1 MPGHRRCSFVPPCP
15 ESYVISFGL
24 CGPNVEVIRLADR
37 VVKVTLQAVIA
48 NYVSGMEKARKATS
62 DAADE
67 ATKLEKLR
75 DASDKV
81 GAGFLTF
88 GAAAV
93 AAVGLVV
100 KSAADFDAQ
109 MSKVQA
115 ATGASA
121 AEMDKFRNQALTAG
135 AQFGYTAEQVTEA
148 QIELGKAGVS
158 TNDIMSGLSGVLGLA
173 ASDNLE
179 LGTATQIAAVA
190 MTQFGKSGSDI
201 THIAD
206 LLAAGA
212 GKALGGVD
220 QLGQALN
227 QSGQVANQFGLSI
240 EDTVGTLSAFAG
252 AGLLGSDAGTSFKT
266 MLQSLANPAKQTKE
280 LMADLGLNFYNAN
293 GEFVGIT
300 AAAQELQDK
309 LGGLTDQ
316 QRQAALAQI
325 FGSDAVRAASVL
337 YEEGATGIQS
347 WIDKVDDS
355 GYAMEQARLKSDNLN
370 GDLKKLQSAFQSG
383 LIEAGSSA
391 DGALRPLV
399 QTLTN
404 VVTAVNGLPEP
415 LKGVGL
421 GATAVVGGVSLLA
434 GGLLLAIP
442 RIVEF
447 RAALATLRE
456 GGITARSSLNSVTKF
471 MTGPWGIALSV
482 AAAAAAVFAAQQLQS
497 AQYTQTLRDSLDA
510 TTGALTKNTSELV
523 SNALAARTTIFGAE
537 VSGSSAFDKA
547 KRLGISLET
556 VTQAA
561 QGNTKAY
568 RELKRAQDEIRSSSD
583 NEAITKKYGQGLSA
597 ASGDITE
604 LVQAVDKQREA
615 VRNSKGQ
622 FDQLAEAQGDSAGA
636 SEDAAAGLGQVAQSA
651 EDATQAITDTA
662 NAIKG
667 FNSAQLDVNSSQRD
681 FEAAIDAVS
690 DSVKENGQSLDVT
703 TEKGRANAATLDS
716 IAQSTL
722 NYAGALYQ
730 QTGSQDD
737 ATQALNAGRES
748 LIAALGQY
756 GVTGQAAQD
765 YANKILGTPESWS
778 TLFIAETDDANS
790 KADEVKRRADEA
802 TQKRI
807 AVVQGDVA
815 DALAKIDE
823 TKKRLASV
831 PPSKR
836 TQVQAEVAQAQANLL
851 AVLRTLNSLQSKT
864 LTVTTRNVRINESI
878 NAGAAPGAAKAAYAT
893 GGHVRG
899 AGSATSDSIPAW
911 LSNGEYVVKA
921 SSVRKYGTG
930 MLDHINA
937 GRYATGGLVASATE
951 ANTRAKNEFK
961 HAQDVQRKLQSVF
974 DKSKTADNRARLVA
988 AQADTAAA
996 RRAVQQA
1003 TAALQRAKDAPK
1015 GADLGDRLS
1024 FRSAVRDGSFDAQA
1038 GVRDLYAMGQDS
1050 AKYSARQ
1057 RTSFLNAAN
1066 KNELAMLKLQK
1077 QSEKAAG
1084 AVEKASDKLGDLKS
1098 SAASMASSVSGKLSD
1113 VSYGNYRSGSSLLRG
1128 LTNRAGKLKQ
1138 FQSLLSTLQKNG
1150 IAPALLNEVAS
1161 LGVDEGLPLAR
1172 SLASMSKGQLSAI
1185 NSQYNSIGKTS
1196 TAIGGQVAD
1205 ANYKTLIASA
1215 EKQLSAANKNADK
1228 ITAAINAQAKRL
1240 EKVIGRALG
1249 LPGYSAG
1256 GYTGNGGLGQVAGF
1270 VHGREFVS
1278 NAASTARN
1286 RAVLEA
1292 MNNGATVRYMD
1303 ATRVVAAAPAAS
1315 PQFTQQLNVQ
1325 PMQHVDPNTMLTV
1338 LGREAARQFAGM
1350 VS

>member
-1 MPGHRRCSFVPPCP
+1 M
-15 ESYVISFGL
+15 
-24 CGPNVEVIRLADR
+24 ADR
-37 VVKVTLQAVIA
+37 VVKVTLQAVVA

-62 DAADE
+62 DAANE

-135 AQFGYTAEQVTEA
+135 AQFGFTAEQVTEA

-179 LGTATQIAAVA
+179 LGQATQIAAVA
-190 MTQFGKSGSDI
+190 MTQFGKAGGDI
-201 THIAD
+201 PHIAD

-227 QSGQVANQFGLSI
+227 QSGQIANQFGLSI

-266 MLQSLANPAKQTKE
+266 MLQSLANPAKQTKD
-280 LMADLGLNFYNAN
+280 LMEDLGLNFYNAH

-337 YEEGATGIQS
+337 YEQGANGIQS

-383 LIEAGSSA
+383 LIEAGSAA

-399 QTLTN
+399 QTLTT

-415 LKGVGL
+415 LKGVAL

-447 RAALATLRE
+447 RAAMATLGE

-510 TTGALTKNTSELV
+510 TTGALTENTSELV

-537 VSGSSAFDKA
+537 VGGSSAFDKA

-568 RELKRAQDEIRSSSD
+568 RELKRAQDEIRGSSD

-636 SEDAAAGLGQVAQSA
+636 SEDAAAGLGQVSASA

-690 DSVKENGQSLDVT
+690 DSVKENGNSLDVA

-737 ATQALNAGRES
+737 ATKALNSGRDS

-778 TLFIAETDDANS
+778 TLFIAETSDANS

-802 TQKRI
+802 TKQKI
-807 AVVQGDVA
+807 LKVQGDVK
-815 DALAKIDE
+815 DAQAKLDA
-823 TKKRLASV
+823 TKAKLESV
-831 PPSKR
+831 PASKR
-836 TQVQAEVAQAQANLL
+836 TTVQAEVAQAQANLL
-851 AVLRTLNSLQSKT
+851 DVLRTLNQLQSKT
-864 LTVTTRNVRINESI
+864 LTVTTVNRAVTESVA
-878 NAGAAPGAAKAAYAT
+878 AGAAPGAAKAAYAKAA
-893 GGHVRG
+893 GGHIRG
-899 AGSATSDSIPAW
+899 PGTETSDSIPAM
-911 LSNGEYVVKA
+911 LSDNEYVIKA

-930 MLDHINA
+930 FLDRVNA
-937 GRYATGGLVASATE
+937 GHYANGGLVQRFANGGGVEYQYSKFAGNFTGLQGVSQLMSIFNDNSFKPGYRNE
-951 ANTRAKNEFK
+951 AG
-961 HAQDVQRKLQSVF
+961 L
-974 DKSKTADNRARLVA
+974 
-988 AQADTAAA
+988 
-996 RRAVQQA
+996 
-1003 TAALQRAKDAPK
+1003 AALRFQRSLTSLSDRSDDAAK
-1015 GADLGDRLS
+1015 
-1024 FRSAVRDGSFDAQA
+1024 
-1038 GVRDLYAMGQDS
+1038 
-1050 AKYSARQ
+1050 
-1057 RTSFLNAAN
+1057 
-1066 KNELAMLKLQK
+1066 
-1077 QSEKAAG
+1077 
-1084 AVEKASDKLGDLKS
+1084 KLGDLRSSADSLKS
-1098 SAASMASSVSGKLSD
+1098 SVAGAVGKFD
-1113 VSYGNYRSGSSLLRG
+1113 VGNYRSASGLSRG
-1128 LTNRAGKLKQ
+1128 LARSAGQVKE
-1138 FQSLLSTLQKNG
+1138 FAALLTTLQKKGVN
-1150 IAPALLNEVAS
+1150 PALLSEIAG
-1161 LGVDEGLPLAR
+1161 LGTAEGLPLAR
-1172 SLASMSKGQLSAI
+1172 SLAAASAADIKSI
-1185 NSQYNSIGKTS
+1185 NGSYNSIQS
-1196 TAIGGQVAD
+1196 TAAKAGQTVAD
-1205 ANYKTLIASA
+1205 ANYKSLIASA
-1215 EKQLSAANKNADK
+1215 DKNARSLERQIANQSAAIQRIIARGFGVRGYAD
-1228 ITAAINAQAKRL
+1228 
-1240 EKVIGRALG
+1240 
-1249 LPGYSAG
+1249 G
-1256 GYTGNGGLGQVAGF
+1256 GYTGDYGTSQVAGV
-1270 VHGREFVS
+1270 VHGREFVM
-1278 NAASTARN
+1278 NAAATARN
-1286 RAVLEA
+1286 RSMLEA
-1292 MNNGATVRYMD
+1292 MNQGRNVRYMD
-1303 ATRVVAAAPAAS
+1303 PTPVRAGS
-1315 PQFTQQLNVQ
+1315 SQ
-1325 PMQHVDPNTMLTV
+1325 PSQVINRAGNNYNLTV
-1338 LGREAARQFAGM
+1338 QDPTAVAQAIERRERSEYA
-1350 VS
+1350 

>member
-1 MPGHRRCSFVPPCP
+1 M
-15 ESYVISFGL
+15 
-24 CGPNVEVIRLADR
+24 ADR

-62 DAADE
+62 DAADQ

-75 DASDKV
+75 DASDRV

-280 LMADLGLNFYNAN
+280 LMEDLGLNFYNAN

-337 YEEGATGIQS
+337 YEQGADGIQS

-355 GYAMEQARLKSDNLN
+355 GYAMEQAKLKSDNLN

-434 GGLLLAIP
+434 GGLLLAVP

-456 GGITARSSLNSVTKF
+456 GGVTARSSLNSVTKF

-510 TTGALTKNTSELV
+510 TTGALTENTSELV

-568 RELKRAQDEIRSSSD
+568 RELKRAQDEIRSSND

-748 LIAALGQY
+748 LVAALGQY
-756 GVTGQAAQD
+756 GVTGQAAED
-765 YANKILGTPESWS
+765 YANKILGTPESWT
-778 TLFIAETDDANS
+778 TLFVAETGDANA

-802 TQKRI
+802 TKKRI
-807 AVVQGDVA
+807 AVVQGEVA

-823 TKKRLASV
+823 TKRRLESV

-851 AVLRTLNSLQSKT
+851 AVLRTLNQLQSKT
-864 LTVTTRNVRINESI
+864 LTVTTVNRKVEESVK
-878 NAGAAPGAAKAAYAT
+878 AGAAPGAAKAAYAV
-893 GGHVRG
+893 GGHVTG
-899 AGSATSDSIPAW
+899 PGSGTSDSIPAY
-911 LSNGEYVVKA
+911 LSNGEYVVRAK
-921 SSVRKYGTG
+921 SVQKYGTHF
-930 MLDHINA
+930 LDRVNA
-937 GRYATGGLVASATE
+937 GHYATGGLVQRFATGGQIEFDYNRKSGNYSGDQGVSALFSLYGDSQLSPLF
-951 ANTRAKNEFK
+951 R
-961 HAQDVQRKLQSVF
+961 R
-974 DKSKTADNRARLVA
+974 
-988 AQADTAAA
+988 QAGI
-996 RRAVQQA
+996 
-1003 TAALQRAKDAPK
+1003 AALQFQKSMGRL
-1015 GADLGDRLS
+1015 AD
-1024 FRSAVRDGSFDAQA
+1024 RSD
-1038 GVRDLYAMGQDS
+1038 
-1050 AKYSARQ
+1050 
-1057 RTSFLNAAN
+1057 
-1066 KNELAMLKLQK
+1066 
-1077 QSEKAAG
+1077 
-1084 AVEKASDKLGDLKS
+1084 KASDKLKDLRSSADSLRSSVASAVSKFNVGDYTSASGLKS
-1098 SAASMASSVSGKLSD
+1098 GLSRQAGSVKEF
-1113 VSYGNYRSGSSLLRG
+1113 
-1128 LTNRAGKLKQ
+1128 A
-1138 FQSLLSTLQKNG
+1138 
-1150 IAPALLNEVAS
+1150 ALLQTLAQKGVSPQMLAEIAS
-1161 LGVDEGLPLAR
+1161 LGTAEGLPLAR
-1172 SLASMSKGQLSAI
+1172 SLAKASKADIKSI
-1185 NSQYNSIGKTS
+1185 NSSYASIQS
-1196 TAIGGQVAD
+1196 VSARAAGQVAD
-1205 ANYKTLIASA
+1205 VNFKAQIA
-1215 EKQLSAANKNADK
+1215 AADKNAK
-1228 ITAAINAQAKRL
+1228 SLERQIARQSRAIQRIIAKAFGVR
-1240 EKVIGRALG
+1240 GFA
-1249 LPGYSAG
+1249 SG
-1256 GYTGNGGLGQVAGF
+1256 GYTGDYGTGDVAGL
-1270 VHGREFVS
+1270 VHGREFVMS
-1278 NAASTARN
+1278 AAATARN
-1286 RAVLEA
+1286 RPLLEA
-1292 MNNGATVRYMD
+1292 MNNGAAVRYMD
-1303 ATRVVAAAPAAS
+1303 STPIARAAQS
-1315 PQFTQQLNVQ
+1315 STQQFTQQLNVQ
-1325 PMQHVDPNTMLTV
+1325 PMQHVDPDTMMTV
-1338 LGREAARQFAGM
+1338 LAREASRQFAGM

>member
-1 MPGHRRCSFVPPCP
+1 M
-15 ESYVISFGL
+15 
-24 CGPNVEVIRLADR
+24 ADR
-37 VVKVTLQAVIA
+37 VVKVTLQAVVA

-62 DAADE
+62 DAADG
-67 ATKLEKLR
+67 AQKLEKLR
-75 DASDKV
+75 EASDRV

-115 ATGASA
+115 ATGATA

-135 AQFGYTAEQVTEA
+135 AQFGFTAEQVTEA

-179 LGTATQIAAVA
+179 LGQATQIAAVA

-266 MLQSLANPAKQTKE
+266 MLQSLANPAKQTKD
-280 LMADLGLNFYNAN
+280 LMKDLGLNFYDAN
-293 GEFVGIT
+293 GQFIGIT

-309 LGGLTDQ
+309 LGTLTDQ

-337 YEEGATGIQS
+337 YEEGADGIQS

-355 GYAMEQARLKSDNLN
+355 GYAMEQAKLKSDNLN

-404 VVTAVNGLPEP
+404 VLTAVNGLPEP

-421 GATAVVGGVSLLA
+421 GATALVGGVSLLA
-434 GGLLLAIP
+434 GGLLMAIP

-456 GGITARSSLNSVTKF
+456 GGVTARSSLNSVTKF

-497 AQYTQTLRDSLDA
+497 AQYTQTLRDSLDS

-523 SNALAARTTIFGAE
+523 ANALAARTTIFGAE
-537 VSGSSAFDKA
+537 ISGTSAFDKA
-547 KRLGISLET
+547 KRLGIGLDT
-556 VTQAA
+556 VTKAA
-561 QGNTKAY
+561 QGNTRAY
-568 RELKRAQDEIRSSSD
+568 KELLAVQRDIRGSDD
-583 NEAITKKYGQGLSA
+583 NEYITKKYGQGLSG
-597 ASGDITE
+597 ASRDITS
-604 LVQAVDKQREA
+604 LVQAVDKQRAA
-615 VRNSKGQ
+615 VADSKGQ
-622 FDQLAEAQGDSAGA
+622 FDQLAEAQGDSADGSA
-636 SEDAAAGLGQVAQSA
+636 EAAAGLGQVADSA

-667 FNSAQLDVNSSQRD
+667 FNSAQLDVNSTQRD

-690 DSVKENGQSLDVT
+690 DSVKENGKSLDVT
-703 TEKGRANAATLDS
+703 TEKGRANSATLDS

-722 NYAGALYQ
+722 NYAAALYQ
-730 QTGSQDD
+730 QTGSQEQ
-737 ATQALNAGRES
+737 ATGALNSGRES

-778 TLFIAETDDANS
+778 TLFIAETDDANA

-802 TQKRI
+802 TKKRI
-807 AVVQGDVA
+807 AVVQGEVK

-836 TQVQAEVAQAQANLL
+836 TQVQAEVGQAQANLL

-893 GGHVRG
+893 GGRVRG
-899 AGSATSDSIPAW
+899 AGTGTSDSIPAW

-937 GRYATGGLVASATE
+937 GRFADGGLVATRTKQ
-951 ANTRAKNEFK
+951 NTLAKNRFK
-961 HAQDVQRKLQSVF
+961 NAQTAQRKAQAAF
-974 DKSKTADNRARLVA
+974 NKAKTAANRARLLA
-988 AQADTAAA
+988 AQAETRTARVVA
-996 RRAVQQA
+996 
-1003 TAALQRAKDAPK
+1003 QRAADALAKAKAAPT
-1015 GADLGDRLS
+1015 GADEGDRIS
-1024 FRSAVRDGSFDAQA
+1024 FRSSVRAGEYSSAD
-1038 GVRDLYAMGQDS
+1038 GVRDLYQMGQD
-1050 AKYSARQ
+1050 AGKYSSRQ
-1057 RTSFLNAAN
+1057 RSSFLSAAN

-1077 QSEKAAG
+1077 QSEKAAD
-1084 AVEKASDKLGDLKS
+1084 AVEKASNKLDDLKS
-1098 SAASMASSVSGKLSD
+1098 AASSMASSVSGKLSD
-1113 VSYGNYRSGSSLLRG
+1113 FSYGNYRSGSSLLRG
-1128 LTNRAGKLKQ
+1128 LTNRAGKLRQ
-1138 FQSLLSTLQKNG
+1138 FQLLLVTLQKNG
-1150 IAPALLNEVAS
+1150 LAPALLNEVAS

-1196 TAIGGQVAD
+1196 TAIGSQVAD
-1205 ANYKTLIASA
+1205 ANYGKLIDAA
-1215 EKQLSAANKNADK
+1215 EKQLSAANRNADK
-1228 ITAAINAQAKRL
+1228 ITKAINDQSKALQKM
-1240 EKVIGRALG
+1240 IGRALG

-1256 GYTGNGGLGQVAGF
+1256 GYTGDGAAGTVAGL
-1270 VHGREFVS
+1270 VHGREFVV
-1278 NAASTARN
+1278 NQYATARN
-1286 RAVLEA
+1286 RGLLEA
-1292 MNNGATVRYMD
+1292 MNSGGNVRYMD
-1303 ATRVVAAAPAAS
+1303 TSRVVAAAPAAGARYEQHNHIT
-1315 PQFTQQLNVQ
+1315 PVQ
-1325 PMQHVDPNTMLTV
+1325 GVDPNTVTTV
-1338 LGREAARQFAGM
+1338 LGRELGRQFAGM

>member
-1 MPGHRRCSFVPPCP
+1 M
-15 ESYVISFGL
+15 
-24 CGPNVEVIRLADR
+24 ADR

-62 DAADE
+62 EAADQ

-75 DASDKV
+75 DASDRV

-135 AQFGYTAEQVTEA
+135 ASFGYTAEQVTEA

-266 MLQSLANPAKQTKE
+266 MLQSLANPAKQTKD
-280 LMADLGLNFYNAN
+280 LMADLGLNFYDAN
-293 GEFVGIT
+293 GQFVGIT

-337 YEEGATGIQS
+337 YKEGASGIQE

-355 GYAMEQARLKSDNLN
+355 GYAMEQAKLKSDNLN

-404 VVTAVNGLPEP
+404 VLTAINGLPEP

-434 GGLLLAIP
+434 GGLLLAVP

-456 GGITARSSLNSVTKF
+456 GGVTARSSLNSVTKF

-482 AAAAAAVFAAQQLQS
+482 AAAAAAVFATQQLQS
-497 AQYTQTLRDSLDA
+497 AQYTQTLRDSLDS

-537 VSGSSAFDKA
+537 IGGSSAFDKA

-556 VTQAA
+556 VTKAA

-568 RELKRAQDEIRSSSD
+568 RELKRAQDEIRSSND
-583 NEAITKKYGQGLSA
+583 NEAITKKYGEGLSSA
-597 ASGDITE
+597 AGDITE
-604 LVQAVDKQREA
+604 LVQAVDKQRDSLK
-615 VRNSKGQ
+615 NSKGQ
-622 FDQLAEAQGDSAGA
+622 FDQLAEAQGDSAD
-636 SEDAAAGLGQVAQSA
+636 SSQDAAAGLGQVADSA

-667 FNSAQLDVNSSQRD
+667 FNSAQLDVNSTQRD

-690 DSVKENGQSLDVT
+690 DSVKENGKSLDVT
-703 TEKGRANAATLDS
+703 TEKGRANSATLDS

-722 NYAGALYQ
+722 NYAAALYQ

-737 ATQALNAGRES
+737 ATKALNSGRDS

-778 TLFIAETDDANS
+778 TLFIAETDDANA
-790 KADEVKRRADEA
+790 KADEVKRRADDA
-802 TQKRI
+802 TKKRI
-807 AVVQGDVA
+807 AVVHGEVK

-823 TKKRLASV
+823 TKRRLASV

-864 LTVTTRNVRINESI
+864 LTVTTVNRKVTESI

-899 AGSATSDSIPAW
+899 PGTGTSDSIPAY

-921 SSVRKYGTG
+921 SSVRKYGTP

-937 GRYATGGLVASATE
+937 GRFADGGLVSLRTRQ
-951 ANTRAKNEFK
+951 NTLAKNRFK
-961 HAQDVQRKLQSVF
+961 TAQSAQRKAQSAF
-974 DKSKTADNRARLVA
+974 NKSKTAANRARLVR
-988 AQADTAAA
+988 AQQETAAA
-996 RRAVQQA
+996 RQVAA
-1003 TAALQRAKDAPK
+1003 KAAAALTAAKNAPS
-1015 GADLGDRLS
+1015 GPDMSDRVS
-1024 FRSAVRDGSFDAQA
+1024 FRSAVRAGEYSTAD
-1038 GVRDLYAMGQDS
+1038 GVRDLYQMGMD
-1050 AKYSARQ
+1050 AGKYGKAQ
-1057 RTSFLNAAN
+1057 RGVFLKTADRFEVTSLR
-1066 KNELAMLKLQK
+1066 LQK
-1077 QSEKAAG
+1077 QAEKAAD
-1084 AVEKASDKLGDLKS
+1084 AVDKASDKLGDLKS

-1113 VSYGNYRSGSSLLRG
+1113 FSYGNYRSGSSLLRG

-1138 FQSLLSTLQKNG
+1138 FQSLLVTLQKNG
-1150 IAPALLNEVAS
+1150 LAPALLNEVAS

-1196 TAIGGQVAD
+1196 TAIGNQVAGANFGKLID
-1205 ANYKTLIASA
+1205 AA
-1215 EKQLSAANKNADK
+1215 EKQLAAANRNAAS
-1228 ITAAINAQAKRL
+1228 ITKAINDQSKALQKI
-1240 EKVIGRALG
+1240 IGKALG

-1256 GYTGNGGLGQVAGF
+1256 GYTGNGSAGSVAGL
-1270 VHGREFVS
+1270 VHGREFVM
-1278 NAASTARN
+1278 NQYATARN
-1286 RAVLEA
+1286 RGLLEA
-1292 MNNGATVRYMD
+1292 MNGGANVRYMD
-1303 ATRVVAAAPAAS
+1303 ATRVVAPAPAAS